1 MIARLDL
8 TAIGELKEAL
18 PRFTHKP
25 LPHLSV
31 SKPDQIEGYWLDEIA
46 QELEERMLHCV
57 CIVCRRTHQRSCALR
72 RFAVGH
78 ESRRGTSS
86 RH

>member
-8 TAIGELKEAL
+8 AAIDELKEAL

-25 LPHLSV
+25 LPHLSYL
-31 SKPDQIEGYWLDEIA
+31 KPDQIEGYWLDEIA
-46 QELEERMLHCV
+46 QELDEQMLYRV
-57 CIVCRRTHQRSCALR
+57 CIVCRGPHQRSCALR

-78 ESRRGTSS
+78 ESRRRTSS